1 MVMHGVLKGEV
12 TGAAP
17 AVLFG
22 KDVKVGTWRAGMSYC
37 LGKYTHTHT
46 HTHTPGWRGA
56 HIA

>member
-46 HTHTPGWRGA
+46 HTPGWRGA